1 MDRPG
6 YCIETYSAGSTR
18 QSKGQLVRGPAE
30 IIYDQAAAVGGRYR
44 NEFSRNRGLW
54 LLNSSKQWQYGS
66 F

>member
-6 YCIETYSAGSTR
+6 HCIETYSAGSTR

-44 NEFSRNRGLW
+44 NEFSREQRTLAFEF
-54 LLNSSKQWQYGS
+54 LQVVAV
-66 F
+66 